1 MFILKRTGTEASVQM
16 GLIFFAAMGA
26 IPAMILILAS
36 ISSGWSWPDVIPQ
49 KFSLRAWRYIFS
61 SESIFAVVTTV
72 KISTAVI
79 FIDLMLA
86 LPAANALGRH
96 SFRFKRLTSALL
108 MAPIIMPPL
117 AITMGLHKTFI
128 RMGLTENIWGV
139 VAASIFPTLPYMIRA
154 LAVGYENIGHSW
166 GEQAKMLG
174 AGAFS
179 RFCHVTFPM
188 LLPATVAGSS
198 IVLLVSMSQYI
209 IVLLIGGGTV
219 KTLTVVMFPYIS
231 GGDTAIGAAYSIIFA
246 AVSLAL
252 LFLMDIFIKRHYE
265 IRKIY

>member
-1 MFILKRTGTEASVQM
+1 MKRTGTDRMVRIV
-16 GLIFFAAMGA
+16 LIFFAAMGA
-26 IPAMILILAS
+26 VPVVLLILAS
-36 ISSGWSWPDVIPQ
+36 LSSGWSWPDVIPQ
-49 KFSLRAWRYIFS
+49 KFSFRAWRYIFS
-61 SESIFAVVTTV
+61 SDSIFAVITTL
-72 KISTAVI
+72 KISAAVI
-79 FIDLMLA
+79 VIDLILA
-86 LPAANALGRH
+86 LPAANALGRY
-96 SFRFKRLTSALL
+96 SFRFKRIISALL
-108 MAPIIMPPL
+108 MAPLIMPPL

-154 LAVGYENIGHSW
+154 LAVGYENIGHIW

-179 RFCHVTFPM
+179 RFFHVNLPM
-188 LLPATVAGSS
+188 LLPAIVAGAS
-198 IVLLVSMSQYI
+198 IVLLVSMSQYV

-231 GGDTAIGAAYSIIFA
+231 GGDSAIGSAYSIIFA
-246 AVSLAL
+246 AVSLVL

>member
-1 MFILKRTGTEASVQM
+1 MKRTGIEISVRIM
-16 GLIFFAAMGA
+16 LIFFAAMGA
-26 IPAMILILAS
+26 IPVIVLVLAS

-49 KFSLRAWRYIFS
+49 KFSPRAWKYIFS
-61 SESIFAVVTTV
+61 SESIFAIVTTV
-72 KISTAVI
+72 KISAAVI
-79 FIDLMLA
+79 FIDLILA

-96 SFRFKRLTSALL
+96 RFRFKRVTSALL

-154 LAVGYENIGHSW
+154 LAVGYENIGPSW

-179 RFCHVTFPM
+179 RFCHVTFPL
-188 LLPATVAGSS
+188 LLPAIVAGSS

-219 KTLTVVMFPYIS
+219 KSLTVVMFPYIS
-231 GGDTAIGAAYSIIFA
+231 GGDAAIGSAYSIIFA